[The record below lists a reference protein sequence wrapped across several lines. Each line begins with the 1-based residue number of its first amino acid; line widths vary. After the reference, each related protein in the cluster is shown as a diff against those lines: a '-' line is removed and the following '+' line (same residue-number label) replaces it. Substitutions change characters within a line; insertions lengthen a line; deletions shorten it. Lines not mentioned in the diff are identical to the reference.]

1 MKRRLFVAFTFVF
14 AVADVSAVS
23 ASRAAEL
30 QTPVEAFAPMSFLA
44 GSCWKGAFKDR
55 PSVTDEH
62 CFEWVYGGKFL
73 QDKHVVR
80 GDSLP
85 YEGQTMF
92 AWNSQAKRVV
102 YWYIALPGF
111 YSTGTVDAKDQ
122 RIMFIDD
129 LHEAAG
135 RRDLRSV
142 WVRTGA
148 ETFSV
153 RTEDHTGGTVKELW
167 SMEMRRV
174 KK

>member
-73 QDKHVVR
+73 QDIFFGALVRKQPPQDAVSRCRRHVR
-80 GDSLP
+80 D
-85 YEGQTMF
+85 
-92 AWNSQAKRVV
+92 
-102 YWYIALPGF
+102 
-111 YSTGTVDAKDQ
+111 VDV
-122 RIMFIDD
+122 
-129 LHEAAG
+129 H
-135 RRDLRSV
+135 
-142 WVRTGA
+142 
-148 ETFSV
+148 
-153 RTEDHTGGTVKELW
+153 
-167 SMEMRRV
+167 
-174 KK
+174 